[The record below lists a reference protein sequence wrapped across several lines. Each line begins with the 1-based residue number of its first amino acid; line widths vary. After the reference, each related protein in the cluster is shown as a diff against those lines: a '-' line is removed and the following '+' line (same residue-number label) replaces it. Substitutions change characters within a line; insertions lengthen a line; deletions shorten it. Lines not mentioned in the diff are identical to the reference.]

1 MRVKFLADANFS
13 RRIIKGRRRREPLV
27 DFQTTEEANLLGKPD
42 FEVLEIAASQ
52 GRVLVTH
59 DRKTMPG
66 AFGAFATERQSSGI
80 LIVPQSLPVV
90 VAIEELL
97 LVWTASDA
105 EDWINMISP
114 IPLQGLEDT
123 SPRLSLGVV
132 PRSLAR
138 ACLRRAG

>member
-13 RRIIKGRRRREPLV
+13 RGIIKGLRRREPLV
-27 DFQTTEEANLLGKPD
+27 DFQTAEEANLSGKPD

-80 LIVPQSLPVV
+80 LNCS
-90 VAIEELL
+90 
-97 LVWTASDA
+97 A
-105 EDWINMISP
+105 ES
-114 IPLQGLEDT
+114 
-123 SPRLSLGVV
+123 SCS
-132 PRSLAR
+132 
-138 ACLRRAG
+138 RRN